1 MNRSFFESSL
11 REGARIVT
19 SRGPRLTSLEA
30 LWPTS
35 GDACLWITPDGGSAL
50 GMGVTDFV
58 RREGAGRFAPLH
70 VAELPERREPGV
82 DAPPP
87 RLYGGF
93 SFAEGASVG
102 PWAGFGDGWF
112 VRPRWEIG
120 VSANGDGYIRFSSPE
135 EIGRDTSAA
144 LAELSAIW
152 SRAETAHAPV
162 LDRATPASVRLP
174 FEPWRSQVES
184 IQAAITE
191 GTLDK
196 AVAST
201 RAHFVFDR
209 AIDVPRVLMHL
220 RARFAG
226 CTIFAFRRGDI
237 TFLGATPEN
246 LLRRRG
252 DSLHTEALAGSAA
265 PDDAEQLARSV
276 KDHHEHRLVVDAI
289 VGALEPFADA
299 IDVDATRVHELPN
312 VAHLRTPIR
321 ARVREASTLPLV
333 GALHPTP
340 AVGGTPRE
348 AALRWI
354 TTHEPPRGWYASP
367 IGWIDA
373 SGDASFAVALRCGLV
388 REREAWAFAGCG
400 IVEGSVAEREHA
412 EVRMKLGAFVDA
424 IQSAAVSHP
433 LHARSAL

>member
-1 MNRSFFESSL
+1 MNVDFFEKAL
-11 REGARIVT
+11 REGARVVT
-19 SRGPRLTSLEA
+19 LRGPRLASLEA
-30 LWPTS
+30 LWPAS
-35 GDACLWITPDGGSAL
+35 GDACLWITPEGESAL
-50 GMGVTDFV
+50 GLGVTDFV
-58 RREGAGRFAPLH
+58 RREGPDRFAPLR
-70 VAELPERREPGV
+70 VAELPEAREPGV
-82 DAPPP
+82 SAPPP

-93 SFAEGASVG
+93 SFAEGSSTG
-102 PWAGFGDGWF
+102 PWSSAGDGFGDGWF

-120 VSANGDGYIRFSSPE
+120 EGYVRYSAPDA
-135 EIGRDTSAA
+135 TSAA
-144 LAELSAIW
+144 PTTELKAIW
-152 SRAETAHAPV
+152 ERAEHARRPV
-162 LDRATPASVRLP
+162 LDRATPMSVRLP
-174 FEPWRSQVES
+174 FDPWRRQVES
-184 IQAAITE
+184 IQAAIAA

-201 RAHFVFDR
+201 RAHFAFDR
-209 AIDVPRVLMHL
+209 PIDVPRVLAHL

-226 CTIFAFRRGDI
+226 CTIFAFRRGGI

-265 PDDAEQLARSV
+265 PHDAEQLARST

-289 VGALEPFADA
+289 VGALEPFADG
-299 IDVDATRVHELPN
+299 IDVDATQVHELPN

-321 ARVREASTLPLV
+321 ARVRDASTLPLV

-354 TTHEPPRGWYASP
+354 TDNEPPRGWYASP

-373 SGDASFAVALRCGLV
+373 RGDASFAVALRCGLV
-388 REREAWAFAGCG
+388 RGHEAWAFAGCG

-424 IQSAAVSHP
+424 IQSAAVSRSV
-433 LHARSAL
+433 HARRAM